1 MLVAGTGGSI
11 VGAEPQ
17 GGARGVEVAVDK
29 AERKAQTSDRLLV
42 LPRTE
47 DRMRSAASG
56 KR

>member
-1 MLVAGTGGSI
+1 MLVAGTSGSI